1 MQVKDERLKWLLDT
15 ALDEIEIPENLRGDN
30 IRVYLRE
37 ALRELKERRE
47 SDLRPAAKFLSQD
60 FRQLTGKV
68 CSECYEVVQ
77 AWDDDFDQCPEQL
90 PKEAYNDILME
101 LVDVQMACETAL
113 TKIIPDRADRDEV
126 RRQVIEKN
134 AKRGYYDGSA
144 SNK

>member
-1 MQVKDERLKWLLDT
+1 MISDEQIEKGIMAFVFHCEVKVGPAQAGWMYDALL
-15 ALDEIEIPENLRGDN
+15 
-30 IRVYLRE
+30 
-37 ALRELKERRE
+37 ELKQRRE
-47 SDLRPAAKFLSQD
+47 SDLRPATKYLGQD
-60 FRQLTGKV
+60 FRQLIGKV

-90 PKEAYNDILME
+90 PKEVYNDILME

-113 TKIIPDRADRDEV
+113 TKILPDRADRDEA

-134 AKRGYYDGSA
+134 RRRGYYEEAA